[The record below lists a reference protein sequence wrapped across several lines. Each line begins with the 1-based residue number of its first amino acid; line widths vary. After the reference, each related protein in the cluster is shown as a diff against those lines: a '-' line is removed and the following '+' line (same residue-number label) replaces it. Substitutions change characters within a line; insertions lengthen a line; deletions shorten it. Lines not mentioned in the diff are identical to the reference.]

1 MRRRYNGPYKHG
13 SKWRVAVITTG
24 RGTRKTEYE
33 TFPTRAEAERC
44 IGAAYDEGQGIT
56 VSDAVAAFLETR
68 VQRGRA
74 ASSLAAY
81 EDRAKLIV
89 GPLMTRPVRHL
100 LGRGAELYAA
110 AQVYP
115 ADHRRAGQRRSAD
128 THRNALIV
136 GKMIGALCVKR
147 GWLKVNPFADV
158 EPVGARRHGADK
170 IHLMLDEVRTLEGW
184 CIDHGSEL
192 RAVLTLAYM
201 YLGCRTS
208 EVTKRN
214 VRDVDDGGRLFWIR
228 DTKSVAGS
236 RRLLVPDVL
245 APLLVAICAG
255 RPSDAPLFLGVEGER
270 LSLGMATRIV
280 RAVCVA
286 AKVPEVTPQALR
298 RTLATLATDA
308 GVAGLA
314 LAASL
319 GHGSTDVA
327 NESYIARGGAAAAA
341 AARGIRVIQGGRK

>member
-1 MRRRYNGPYKHG
+1 MRRRYNGPYRHG
-13 SKWRVAVITTG
+13 RQWRVAVITTG
-24 RGTRKTEYE
+24 GGERKTEYE
-33 TFPTRAEAERC
+33 TFPTRAEAERF
-44 IGAAYDEGQGIT
+44 IDEAYNEGQGIT
-56 VSDAVAAFLETR
+56 VGDAVAALLESKA
-68 VQRGRA
+68 QRERT
-74 ASSLAAY
+74 ASSIAAY
-81 EDRAKLIV
+81 EDRAQLIV
-89 GPLMTRPVRHL
+89 GSVMKRPVRHL

-110 AQVYP
+110 AQVYS
-115 ADHRRAGQRRSAD
+115 AGHRLAGKRRSAD

-147 GWLKVNPFADV
+147 GWLKINPFADV

-170 IHLMLDEVRTLEGW
+170 IHLTLNEVRVLEAW
-184 CIDHGSEL
+184 CLAHSSEL
-192 RAVLTLAYM
+192 RAVLTLSYL

-208 EVTKRN
+208 EITDRN

-228 DTKSVAGS
+228 DTKSAAGS
-236 RRLLVPDVL
+236 RHLLVPDVL
-245 APLLVAICAG
+245 APLLLAACAG

-270 LSLGMATRIV
+270 LSLGIATRLV

-286 AKVPEVTPQALR
+286 AEVPEVTPQALR

-319 GHGSTDVA
+319 GHGTPAVA
-327 NESYIARGGAAAAA
+327 RESYIARGGSDAAM
-341 AARGIRVIQGGRK
+341 AARGWRVIQGGDK